1 MLHYFADVKYK
12 DPNVLGQSF
21 KLTIDSLLK
30 SDEEVPVKVKFLDL
44 KFMYYKK
51 ASKLSKKSP
60 TLDLK
65 RLELPLQFETR
76 TRYL

>member
-30 SDEEVPVKVKFLDL
+30 SDEEVPVKVTFLDL
-44 KFMYYKK
+44 KFMFSKK
-51 ASKLSKKSP
+51 ATKFKIKCPSWIWN
-60 TLDLK
+60 
-65 RLELPLQFETR
+65 
-76 TRYL
+76 

>member
-30 SDEEVPVKVKFLDL
+30 SDEEVPVKVTFFEL
-44 KFMYYKK
+44 KFI
-51 ASKLSKKSP
+51 LSKKPIKFEKKCPSWICQKGIP
-60 TLDLK
+60 
-65 RLELPLQFETR
+65 PLIWN
-76 TRYL
+76 

>member
-30 SDEEVPVKVKFLDL
+30 SDEEVPVKVTFLEL
-44 KFMYYKK
+44 KFIF
-51 ASKLSKKSP
+51 SKKP
-60 TLDLK
+60 TK
-65 RLELPLQFETR
+65 FEEKKCPPWIWQKGIPPVIWN
-76 TRYL
+76 